1 MKYVINHGGN
11 IIIFP
16 EGYWNLDDNGQ
27 ADDCHGADGHKSDNW
42 LIQDINIGILRLAR
56 ETGCPIVPTI
66 LHYDDVKQKRC
77 YIHRGSPF
85 YVSKD
90 DDLFVMKN
98 ELVTIMQTTKFY
110 LCEKYSSYRRSELEK
125 TETLELL
132 RGYVDIFM
140 PDIKYFSSLIEA
152 CDIPKIGY
160 KLDLADEKR
169 IGKAKVVS
177 PITTKEQAF
186 SHLDEIEPSCDNYF
200 LFNKRNHF

>member
-1 MKYVINHGGN
+1 
-11 IIIFP
+11 
-16 EGYWNLDDNGQ
+16 
-27 ADDCHGADGHKSDNW
+27 
-42 LIQDINIGILRLAR
+42 
-56 ETGCPIVPTI
+56 
-66 LHYDDVKQKRC
+66 
-77 YIHRGSPF
+77 
-85 YVSKD
+85 
-90 DDLFVMKN
+90 
-98 ELVTIMQTTKFY
+98 MQTTKFY

-125 TETLELL
+125 TETLEQQWLFL
-132 RGYVDIFM
+132 
-140 PDIKYFSSLIEA
+140 KKKLIEA